1 MNKACIKEILHIFVN
16 FSKKLLPCLRAG
28 RFFITL
34 VYCVKSPFTL
44 IVIPGLTEPAPYSIR
59 GNPVFSLWAR
69 FHPRGGSTPEGGP
82 FGPEAIWI
90 PAGVYPVLDTGRE
103 RRLRNLCKEALDG
116 VH

>member
-69 FHPRGGSTPEGGP
+69 GP

>member
-1 MNKACIKEILHIFVN
+1 MNKACIKEILHIFVS

-44 IVIPGLTEPAPYSIR
+44 IVIPGLTR
-59 GNPVFSLWAR
+59 NPVFSLWAR
-69 FHPRGGSTPEGGP
+69 GP